1 MCVKIGLNT
10 FCMPSIK
17 NSPLKHARVDLENGA
32 MVLVL
37 DTGAIITQEAEAML
51 QALHSRSSKGV
62 LSHLE
67 VLRKKGP
74 EDFMAS
80 FYVGYGHKSIGDCG
94 TCTIF
99 IEGVSMLVAKA
110 IQDWML
116 YSGQESSTR
125 YMDFSAQPFRDPLHT
140 KESALIL
147 EDWRSFYLNAQ
158 KSLREDLIKRYP
170 KPDEEGTG
178 IYEKAIVAR
187 SFDILRGFL
196 PAGAVTNLA
205 WHTNLRQAADKL
217 ALIRH
222 HPLPEVREITEDIT
236 KALQEMFPSSF
247 GHERYEKTENYNQ
260 QWMNGEY
267 YYSVSECP
275 DFRLTEN
282 KIGAALL
289 AKYQK
294 ILANRP
300 IKTDLPKFIAEC
312 GTLQFEFLLD
322 FGSFRDLQRHRAVI
336 QRMPLL
342 TMMYGFEP
350 WYLEELTNELRSEAE
365 ALIQRQKFLLESLKP
380 KPEIA
385 QYYIPMGYRIPN
397 RVTGDLPALVY
408 LVELRS
414 THFVHP
420 TLQKRAQQMGK
431 AMLGLFSN
439 HGLILHMDTETGRF
453 DTNRGRQDIVAK
465 E

>member
-1 MCVKIGLNT
+1 
-10 FCMPSIK
+10 MPPIK
-17 NSPLKHARVDLENGA
+17 NFSPKHARVDLKDGA

-37 DTGAIITQEAEAML
+37 DTGAMITPEAEAML

-67 VLRKKGP
+67 ILQKKGP

-125 YMDFSAQPFRDPLHT
+125 YMNFSAQPFRDPLQT

-147 EDWRSFYLNAQ
+147 ENWRSFYLNAQ
-158 KSLREDLIKRYP
+158 KPLREDLTRRYP
-170 KPDEEGTG
+170 KLNEEETV

-196 PAGAVTNLA
+196 PAGTVTNLA

-222 HPLPEVREITEDIT
+222 HPLLEVREIAGAILS
-236 KALQEMFPSSF
+236 ALQKMFPSSF
-247 GHERYEKTENYNQ
+247 GHRQYEETEGYNQ
-260 QWMNGEY
+260 HWMNSEY
-267 YYSVSECP
+267 YYSNPECP
-275 DFRLTEN
+275 DFCLTESKMN
-282 KIGAALL
+282 TVLL
-289 AKYQK
+289 SKYHEV
-294 ILANRP
+294 LANRP
-300 IKTDLPKFIAEC
+300 VKTELPKFIAEC

-336 QRMPLL
+336 QRMPIL
-342 TMMYGFEP
+342 TMEHGFEP
-350 WYLEELTNELRSEAE
+350 WYLENLTDNLRSEAQT
-365 ALIQRQKFLLESLKP
+365 LIKKQKPLLESLGP
-380 KPEIA
+380 KPEVS
-385 QYYIPMGYRIPN
+385 QYYIPMGYRIPD
-397 RVTGDLPALVY
+397 RITGDLPALVY

-420 TLQKRAQQMGK
+420 TLQKRALQMGRI
-431 AMLGLFSN
+431 MLDLFSDY
-439 HGLILHMDTETGRF
+439 GLALHLDTESGRF
-453 DTNRGRQDIVAK
+453 DINRGRQDIVAK